1 MKETIK
7 TYVAS
12 EIERLNNMMANSL
25 TDEEKAIVQAHI
37 DNLQSLADKIDEAE
51 EAGKS
56 SEELVNAIEEMNKT
70 IEALREKV
78 ELNAADN
85 KDKDKEDE
93 MVENY
98 LSTKNAYS
106 DFANVI
112 RTSKNSAEFKENW
125 GAKLVENGFTI
136 TEGSECAFLPE
147 AVKSEITDLWDRNA
161 GWLKDLNNTGAKKY
175 YIRHNTSDQNAE
187 TSRAKGWKKG
197 DTKVGQSINF
207 AAKLVDAQFI
217 YKIQEIDLQTRFES
231 DEALISYV
239 LGELVDQILY
249 EIKRAILVGDGRDD
263 ASDYKISKFETL
275 AKDTTDAYTI
285 VSTCESNFLVDDMR
299 AMVDGIHNPNNKP
312 VTVFMSKADLRTLS
326 RVQGSETS
334 TPVYVS
340 TEQVC
345 EQIGCSRIIT
355 TDLLG
360 ADYKAIAFIPNEY
373 VLVGEGPLSPVLYS
387 WHEGY
392 KNLDVYRYECVAGG
406 AIKGLKSSAVL
417 LPAGN

>member
-1 MKETIK
+1 MKETLK
-7 TYVAS
+7 TYINS
-12 EIERLNNMMANSL
+12 EIERLNGVMANSL
-25 TDEEKAIVQAHI
+25 TDEEKAMVQAHI
-37 DNLQSLADKIDEAE
+37 DNLQSLSEKIDQADDN
-51 EAGKS
+51 GKNS
-56 SEELVNAIEEMNKT
+56 DELMNAIEEMNKT

-78 ELNAADN
+78 DLNANDN
-85 KDKDKEDE
+85 QENEKSE
-93 MVENY
+93 MTENY
-98 LSTKNAYS
+98 LNTKNAFS

-112 RTSKNSAEFKENW
+112 RVSKNSAEFRENW
-125 GAKLVENGFTI
+125 AAKLVENGFTI
-136 TEGSECAFLPE
+136 SEGSECAFLPE

-161 GWLKDLNNTGAKKY
+161 GWLKDLNDTGAKKY

-207 AAKLVDAQFI
+207 AAKLVQPQFI
-217 YKIQEIDLQTRFES
+217 FKLQEIDLQTRFES

-239 LGELVDQILY
+239 LGELVDQILG
-249 EIKRAILVGDGRDD
+249 EIKRAVLVGDGRDSG
-263 ASDYKISKFETL
+263 SDYKINSFEAI
-275 AKDTTDAYTI
+275 AKDTTDEYTI
-285 VSTCESNFLVDDMR
+285 VSTASANFLVDDMR
-299 AMVDGIHNPNNKP
+299 AMCDSIHNPNGKP
-312 VTVFMSKADLRTLS
+312 VYVFMSKADLRTLS
-326 RVQGSETS
+326 RIQGSDTS

-345 EQIGCSRIIT
+345 EQIGCTRIIT

-360 ADYKAIAFIPNEY
+360 SDYKALAFIPNEY
-373 VLVGEGPLSPVLYS
+373 VLVGEGPLNPVLYS

-417 LPAGN
+417 LNA